1 MKNKKKMICDEFDK
15 EVFLFHEGSLSR
27 DRMELIEY
35 HLGICKSCLSIYKDF
50 EDLIAAY
57 ENFPKEDIDP
67 NKFNY
72 MVRKATT
79 PEIRPGKYVQK
90 RKSFVEV
97 FGFYR
102 LGFGG
107 AAVVAAMI
115 LIIISILKNPSV
127 ENKLPSELL
136 DWNGDKI
143 TSKIEKIEN
152 QIISL
157 RSEEWDIYIVRK
169 NEKANWDATLKN
181 IRSQINKLKE
191 ATKNREL

>member
-1 MKNKKKMICDEFDK
+1 MICDDFDK
-15 EVFLFHEGSLSR
+15 EVFLFHEGSLPR
-27 DRMELIEY
+27 DRMGLIEH
-35 HLGICKSCLSIYKDF
+35 HLGICITCQSIYEDF
-50 EDLIAAY
+50 RDLIAAY
-57 ENFPKEDIDP
+57 ENFSKEDIDP

-72 MVRKATT
+72 MIRRATT

-90 RKSFVEV
+90 RKSLVEV

-115 LIIISILKNPSV
+115 LIIISFLNGPIIEK
-127 ENKLPSELL
+127 KLPSEFL

-143 TSKIEKIEN
+143 KSKIEQIEN

-157 RSEEWDIYIVRK
+157 GSDEWDIYIVRK
-169 NEKANWDATLKN
+169 NEKANWDATLKS
-181 IRSQINKLKE
+181 IRSQIDNMKKSTNNK
-191 ATKNREL
+191 EL